1 MSEEEMGRD
10 GVSKP
15 LEKEHGWPTVNKE
28 NRRWPEALGSAT
40 FIWFTGPGNA
50 RKTAGEAASG
60 ERPLA
65 SASNE
70 VTCLLE
76 PAGGRQNKR
85 NKSTSPQFLCI
96 LGLRDLTL
104 FFQGS
109 DSLWATATVPHP
121 EISQACC
128 PFTSALHL
136 LPASYLPSHPFS
148 PFRHSTTAI

>member
-1 MSEEEMGRD
+1 MGRD

-40 FIWFTGPGNA
+40 SVWFTGPGNA

-76 PAGGRQNKR
+76 PVVALAGLLLTEESLDLRHPLCLAPAVPALNTAEDEEPSEKQEACDTPQHGGQELWRGLGERCGQN
-85 NKSTSPQFLCI
+85 LD
-96 LGLRDLTL
+96 LG
-104 FFQGS
+104 FQQ
-109 DSLWATATVPHP
+109 D
-121 EISQACC
+121 
-128 PFTSALHL
+128 F
-136 LPASYLPSHPFS
+136 
-148 PFRHSTTAI
+148 AIVTQ